1 MFFLEVTN
9 PTFSYIAPI
18 LLATI
23 CLLVAIL
30 LVVLPTL
37 SHALWAFI
45 KAKTGITL
53 SEANRKRF
61 VDIVDNIVLQV
72 EQLAR
77 KALKLGEEAP
87 DGAKKLEDATEKVE
101 KRLKDSGLY
110 DEFKEEISDQIEASV
125 AMLNGGPL
133 TAQEKDEIKAAV
145 PATIEVDKDEDPKT
159 PKKIIGGTS
168 TK

>member
-1 MFFLEVTN
+1 MLFLEVTN
-9 PTFSYIAPI
+9 PTFSYIAPVLMAI
-18 LLATI
+18 LAM
-23 CLLVAIL
+23 LVAIL

-37 SHALWAFI
+37 SHALWSFI

-87 DGAKKLEDATEKVE
+87 EGAKKLEDATDKVE
-101 KRLKDSGLY
+101 KRLKDTGLY
-110 DEFKEEISDQIEASV
+110 DEFKEEIADQIEASV

-133 TAQEKDEIKAAV
+133 TALEKNEIKAAL
-145 PATIEVDKDEDPKT
+145 PATIEVDKDDDEK